1 MIITNQYGTLTVSY
15 ITPRICKMQR
25 NNRTHLLKC
34 VKTNP
39 NQESIVAMIRCV
51 QTCTNAMNGV
61 SKDVEACMEL
71 CVRSLSMRRSFK
83 QSLFQSE
90 FDDLRY
96 AQRNDL
102 ICLFIFFSFIFMFI
116 RSFGFVFFV
125 LFCWCF
131 RHWYLPCPSPST
143 AYTDWI
149 WSIDVNAHMC
159 ECMYI
164 YVRTSY
170 FVHSVSFVHTFM
182 WFRFILFLFHTHS
195 ELVHFIVRI
204 IR

>member
-102 ICLFIFFSFIFMFI
+102 ICLFIFSSFIFMFI
-116 RSFGFVFFV
+116 RSFGFAFFCFV
-125 LFCWCF
+125 LLVFSALVPIVPKPEHSVY
-131 RHWYLPCPSPST
+131 RLNMV
-143 AYTDWI
+143 DR
-149 WSIDVNAHMC
+149 C
-159 ECMYI
+159 ECAHVWMYVYI
-164 YVRTSY
+164 CTSY
-170 FVHSVSFVHTFM
+170 FVHSVSFVHTFIR
-182 WFRFILFLFHTHS
+182 FRFILFLFHTHS

>member
-1 MIITNQYGTLTVSY
+1 
-15 ITPRICKMQR
+15 MQR

-102 ICLFIFFSFIFMFI
+102 ICLFIFFFHLFSCSFV
-116 RSFGFVFFV
+116 RSVLCFFV

-164 YVRTSY
+164 YVRRTLY
-170 FVHSVSFVHTFM
+170 IP
-182 WFRFILFLFHTHS
+182 FRLYTHS
-195 ELVHFIVRI
+195 YVFDLYCFCFIHTAS
-204 IR
+204 